1 MHKEAVKLKQKRK
14 TLSGAKPPLFNISVS
29 GDKAV
34 IRFAENITEKQ
45 TEEEA
50 PQTYYE
56 YDSYMLTVKN
66 HSNLEN
72 DISNNYDD
80 WLEKAKQ
87 LECAELAAEVRAKR
101 DALLADTD
109 KDFVL
114 DRINLNIPEKVTA
127 STMLNA
133 VEDIFS
139 VLGSVCS
146 GEMAKYRQAL
156 RDIPAQEG
164 FPYNV
169 RFPNK
174 PK

>member
-1 MHKEAVKLKQKRK
+1 MNHKSK
-14 TLSGAKPPLFNISVS
+14 TESFTRPPLFDVSVS
-29 GDKAV
+29 GDDAI
-34 IRFAENITEKQ
+34 IRFAVNVTEKVISDG
-45 TEEEA
+45 EEQAE
-50 PQTYYE
+50 QIVFE
-56 YDSYMLTVKN
+56 YDSYSLTVKN
-66 HSNLEN
+66 RPDLEK
-72 DISNNYDD
+72 DINNNYDD

-87 LECAELAAEVRAKR
+87 LERDELAAEVRAKR

-133 VEDIFS
+133 VKDIFA
-139 VLGSVCS
+139 VLGTVCS

-169 RFPNK
+169 KFPRK
-174 PK
+174 PNNQ

>member
-1 MHKEAVKLKQKRK
+1 MNQKRK
-14 TLSGAKPPLFNISVS
+14 TESFSRPSLFDVSVS
-29 GDKAV
+29 DEIATV
-34 IRFAENITEKQ
+34 RFAVNVTEKVIEAAEDEEQQ
-45 TEEEA
+45 TV
-50 PQTYYE
+50 YE
-56 YDSYMLTVKN
+56 YDSYTMTVR
-66 HSNLEN
+66 SRADLEK

-87 LECAELAAEVRAKR
+87 LERDELAAEVRAKR

-133 VEDIFS
+133 VKDIFA
-139 VLGSVCS
+139 VLGTVCS

-169 RFPNK
+169 KFPRK
-174 PK
+174 PNNQ

>member
-1 MHKEAVKLKQKRK
+1 MNQKRK
-14 TLSGAKPPLFNISVS
+14 TESFSRPSLFDVSVS
-29 GDKAV
+29 DEIATV
-34 IRFAENITEKQ
+34 RFAVNVTEKVIEAAEDEEQQ
-45 TEEEA
+45 TV
-50 PQTYYE
+50 YE
-56 YDSYMLTVKN
+56 YDSYTMTVRN
-66 HSNLEN
+66 RADLEK

-87 LECAELAAEVRAKR
+87 LERDELAAEVRAKR

-133 VEDIFS
+133 VKDIFA
-139 VLGSVCS
+139 VLGTVCS

-169 RFPNK
+169 KFPRK
-174 PK
+174 PNNQ

>member
-1 MHKEAVKLKQKRK
+1 MSMKRK
-14 TLSGAKPPLFNISVS
+14 TESFTRPPLFDVNVSDNI
-29 GDKAV
+29 AI
-34 IRFAENITEKQ
+34 IRFAVNVTEKVISD
-45 TEEEA
+45 EEEQA
-50 PQTYYE
+50 EQIVYE
-56 YDSYMLTVKN
+56 YDLYAMTVKN
-66 HSNLEN
+66 RADLEK

-87 LECAELAAEVRAKR
+87 IERDELAAEVRAKR

-133 VEDIFS
+133 VKDIFA

-146 GEMAKYRQAL
+146 GDMAKYRQAL
-156 RDIPAQEG
+156 RDITQQEG
-164 FPYNV
+164 FPYDV
-169 RFPNK
+169 KYPIKPNK
-174 PK
+174 

>member
-1 MHKEAVKLKQKRK
+1 MKAESYIR
-14 TLSGAKPPLFNISVS
+14 PPLFSVS
-29 GDKAV
+29 ESDDKAI
-34 IRFAENITEKQ
+34 IRFAVNVVEK
-45 TEEEA
+45 TIKEEGEEE
-50 PQTYYE
+50 QTVYE
-56 YDSYMLTVKN
+56 YDSYSLTVKN
-66 HSNLEN
+66 RPDLEK
-72 DISNNYDD
+72 DIGSNYDE
-80 WLEKAKQ
+80 WLKKAKQ
-87 LECAELAAEVRAKR
+87 IEYDELAAEVRTKR

-133 VEDIFS
+133 VKDIFA

-156 RDIPAQEG
+156 RDIPEQEG

-169 RFPNK
+169 KFPRK
-174 PK
+174 PNNQ

>member
-1 MHKEAVKLKQKRK
+1 MSLKRK
-14 TLSGAKPPLFNISVS
+14 TESFTRPQLFDVSIS
-29 GDKAV
+29 GDDAI
-34 IRFAENITEKQ
+34 IRFASNVTERVIEEND
-45 TEEEA
+45 EEEQ
-50 PQTYYE
+50 QTIYE
-56 YDSYMLTVKN
+56 YDSYSLTVKN
-66 HSNLEN
+66 RPDLEK
-72 DISNNYDD
+72 DISANFEF

-87 LECAELAAEVRAKR
+87 IERDELAAEVRAKR

-133 VEDIFS
+133 VKDIFA

-156 RDIPAQEG
+156 RDIPEQEG

-169 RFPNK
+169 KFPAK
-174 PK
+174 PNNQ

>member
-1 MHKEAVKLKQKRK
+1 MKAESYIR
-14 TLSGAKPPLFNISVS
+14 PPLFSVS
-29 GDKAV
+29 ESDDKAI
-34 IRFAENITEKQ
+34 IRFAVNVVEK
-45 TEEEA
+45 TIKEEGEEE
-50 PQTYYE
+50 QTVYE
-56 YDSYMLTVKN
+56 YDSYSLTVKN
-66 HSNLEN
+66 RPDLEK
-72 DISNNYDD
+72 DIGSNYDE
-80 WLEKAKQ
+80 WLKKAKQ
-87 LECAELAAEVRAKR
+87 IERDELAAEVRAKR

-133 VEDIFS
+133 VKDIFA

-156 RDIPAQEG
+156 RDIPEQEG

-169 RFPNK
+169 KFPRK
-174 PK
+174 PNNQ

>member
-1 MHKEAVKLKQKRK
+1 MNHKSK
-14 TLSGAKPPLFNISVS
+14 TESFTRPPLFDVSVS
-29 GDKAV
+29 GDEAI
-34 IRFAENITEKQ
+34 IRFAVNVTEKVIEAKEDEEQQ
-45 TEEEA
+45 TV
-50 PQTYYE
+50 YE
-56 YDSYMLTVKN
+56 YDSYTMTVRN
-66 HSNLEN
+66 RADLEK
-72 DISNNYDD
+72 DISNNYDN

-87 LECAELAAEVRAKR
+87 IERDELAAEVRVKR

-133 VEDIFS
+133 VKDIFA

-156 RDIPAQEG
+156 RDIPEQEG

-169 RFPNK
+169 RFPVK
-174 PK
+174 PNNQ